1 MSGGEA
7 SSTDFDKKKFDII
20 ANEFD
25 KINFLKLLKSTDFIK
40 FLKTDENDIKA
51 FMNKNAE
58 VLGEIIKQNGEVLR
72 KIITGYD
79 KKDIKE
85 IYNSNPDI
93 SRIAN
98 IIQSGG
104 SDTSDEDD
112 EDFEERKSRIYM
124 EIVSD
129 IILFFMFICGSGSL
143 LEFLNDLF

>member
-1 MSGGEA
+1 MSGGRA